1 MGSTTQSIDV
11 NVPLHAVYDQWT
23 RFEEFPHFME
33 GMEEI
38 RKDGPKRLFWRV
50 NIGGIQKQ
58 WEAEITAEFPDRL
71 IAWQSVD
78 GTPNNGKVDFAAI
91 DAESTLITV
100 HMEYEPEGLVEK
112 AGDALGFAAG
122 RVEKDLRRFKDFIEE
137 KSAATKE
144 LKSATAAAGVSDF
157 PSGFSE
163 GTRPEDPQNAGIRNK
178 TERTS
183 PDPAGDLEK
192 SDEID
197 LAPESGGTSMAR
209 APGSP
214 AQDALRSRGN
224 AKSGDE
230 DMPQFYR
237 EKSSV
242 LNPSHDEIAARA
254 YELYL
259 ARGKVSGHEEEDWF
273 EAEKQLSDERLG
285 ARRLI

>member
-33 GMEEI
+33 GVEEI
-38 RKDGPKRLFWRV
+38 RKDDPKRLFWRV

-78 GTPNNGKVDFAAI
+78 GTPNSGKVDFAAI
-91 DAESTLITV
+91 DAQSTLITV

-122 RVEKDLRRFKDFIEE
+122 RVEKDLRRFKEFIEE
-137 KSAATKE
+137 KKAATKE
-144 LKSATAAAGVSDF
+144 LESATEAA
-157 PSGFSE
+157 PQSGS
-163 GTRPEDPQNAGIRNK
+163 
-178 TERTS
+178 
-183 PDPAGDLEK
+183 
-192 SDEID
+192 
-197 LAPESGGTSMAR
+197 TSMVSR
-209 APGSP
+209 LP
-214 AQDALRSRGN
+214 AEEALRSREN
-224 AKSGDE
+224 AKSGGE

-237 EKSSV
+237 EKGSV
-242 LNPSHDEIAARA
+242 LDPAHDEIAARA

-259 ARGKVSGHEEEDWF
+259 ARGKVPGHEAEDWF
-273 EAEKQLSDERLG
+273 EAERGLSGERLG
-285 ARRLI
+285 HRPAGRLPDRADMARPESE